1 MMYTHAELE
10 SLVKEWHC
18 NTSSKWESAPLHE
31 FLGWTLFEYQ
41 HWAETGE
48 QPDRSTRPQHVAYYL
63 SGC

>member
-1 MMYTHAELE
+1 MYTTDEIE
-10 SLVKEWHC
+10 SLVKEWHQC
-18 NTSSKWESAPLHE
+18 TDSRWSEASLHE
-31 FLGWTLFEYQ
+31 FLGWSWDEYK